1 MYVWIYIL
9 YIYICYL
16 YVCIIYKCMYG
27 YIYIYYIYIYIYIY
41 LPNTICG
48 ILLNKGVYKGN
59 FGKQGKLS
67 LLICHW

>member
-1 MYVWIYIL
+1 MYVWIYI
-9 YIYICYL
+9 YII
-16 YVCIIYKCMYG
+16 
-27 YIYIYYIYIYIYIY
+27 YIYIYIYIY